1 MQTSIMM
8 ALKRGKDRAATYILT
23 NNPMVQSKWQD
34 SVDLDYVDLDLLG
47 FFKELRDRIHA
58 GEILLSHPLSSSI
71 KPGETPY
78 KSVLL
83 DRPKSES
90 NTETDQDSLEMVET
104 AIQATEK
111 FLTFYAKRLPV
122 YSERVHRDFQLI
134 DLSVINSALES
145 AGVSV
150 FEKLV

>member
-1 MQTSIMM
+1 
-8 ALKRGKDRAATYILT
+8 
-23 NNPMVQSKWQD
+23 MVQSKWQD

-58 GEILLSHPLSSSI
+58 GETLLSHPLSSSI

-83 DRPKSES
+83 EKKGAEE
-90 NTETDQDSLEMVET
+90 TTDQNSLEMVEI